1 MGKDEKRV
9 CIKKGKVLMRWL
21 IELARSLST
30 SVLCD
35 SVESSS
41 KALLMLVM
49 KDRCREPFCVDLF
62 LLALTMWL
70 RSSFLVYKSSNYFV
84 RHPC

>member
-30 SVLCD
+30 SVLGD

-41 KALLMLVM
+41 EALLMLVM
-49 KDRCREPFCVDLF
+49 TDRCREPFCVDLF
-62 LLALTMWL
+62 LAPTMWL
-70 RSSFLVYKSSNYFV
+70 LLVNKSSNFI

>member
-62 LLALTMWL
+62 LAPTMWL
-70 RSSFLVYKSSNYFV
+70 LLVNKSSNFI